1 MDEEPKRRWYQPTW
15 IEWCVIATILL
26 ILAGLMQPSVQS
38 HCKPRRH
45 SGPDQPIEIEADSLK
60 DSPEAVPDRGPSK

>member
-1 MDEEPKRRWYQPTW
+1 MNDATKRRWYRLSW
-15 IEWCVIATILL
+15 YEWAVVAAILL
-26 ILAGLMQPSVQS
+26 ILVGLLQPAVQS

-60 DSPEAVPDRGPSK
+60 DFPEAP